1 MIPSNAVRFH
11 GIKCVN
17 VCTRV
22 EPRRAL
28 PPLTVQY
35 LTQSAWRA
43 HETGFKARHDDTRRE
58 GGGEE
63 EEEEVEL
70 SVCTNYP
77 STWLDP

>member
-1 MIPSNAVRFH
+1 MRQ
-11 GIKCVN
+11 
-17 VCTRV
+17 RV
-22 EPRRAL
+22 YTRRATPCP

-63 EEEEVEL
+63 EEEVEL